1 MVVYLTVQQIR
12 SIHHEMIE
20 AIEGERDTC
29 LHPGIRDNLI
39 SSCLDRPRTQIHGY
53 TPYPSIFLKAASLIE
68 CIISTHALI
77 KGTKRTGFLAC
88 DLFLEQNGYYI
99 DPKAP
104 IKSFVLAIARN
115 ELELPAIAD
124 WLKSHSLRK

>member
-1 MVVYLTVQQIR
+1 MVVYLTVQQVR
-12 SIHHEMIE
+12 SIHHKMIE

-29 LHPGIRDNLI
+29 LHPGIRDNLL
-39 SSCLDRPRTQIHGY
+39 SSYLDRPRTQIHGY
-53 TPYPSIFLKAASLIE
+53 TPYPNIFLKAASMIE
-68 CIISTHALI
+68 CIISTNALI
-77 KGTKRTGFLAC
+77 KGTKRTGFLGC
-88 DLFLEQNGYYI
+88 DLFLEQNGYYV

-124 WLKSHSLRK
+124 WLKSHALQK